1 MNFKESILPI
11 ILPMS
16 LVFIL
21 CIVLSVKS
29 SRRLKPLRYAPIVP
43 FIMIIGLI
51 RILCIIPMPDK
62 WCGIVDIY
70 GRFVSF
76 PGFFLALPLIYFL
89 PHGPC
94 SEEPFYA
101 ALVFSF
107 IFYTLL
113 IFGIIKL
120 WHLVRKHSLQKN
132 GDKQGQPPISETN

>member
-1 MNFKESILPI
+1 MSFQESILPV
-11 ILPMS
+11 ILPIT
-16 LVFIL
+16 LIFIL
-21 CIVLSVKS
+21 CVILSVIFY
-29 SRRLKPLRYAPIVP
+29 RRLKPLRYAPIVP

-51 RILCIIPMPDK
+51 RILGIIPMPDE
-62 WCGIVDIY
+62 WIGIVRIY
-70 GRFVSF
+70 TSLFF
-76 PGFFLALPLIYFL
+76 LPGFFLALPLIYFL

-120 WHLVRKHSLQKN
+120 WLKKHNLHKN
-132 GDKQGQPPISETN
+132 ENG

>member
-1 MNFKESILPI
+1 
-11 ILPMS
+11 
-16 LVFIL
+16 
-21 CIVLSVKS
+21 
-29 SRRLKPLRYAPIVP
+29 
-43 FIMIIGLI
+43 
-51 RILCIIPMPDK
+51 MPDE
-62 WCGIVDIY
+62 WSRIVGIYVSL
-70 GRFVSF
+70 FSF

-120 WHLVRKHSLQKN
+120 LHLFKKHSLQKN
-132 GDKQGQPPISETN
+132 GDK

>member
-1 MNFKESILPI
+1 MDFKESVLWV

-16 LVFIL
+16 LIFIL
-21 CIVLSVKS
+21 CIILSVIF

-43 FIMIIGLI
+43 FIMIVGLI
-51 RILCIIPMPDK
+51 RILCIIPTPDE
-62 WCGIVDIY
+62 WCGVLDIC
-70 GRFVSF
+70 VPLISV
-76 PGFFLALPLIYFL
+76 PGFFLALPLICFL

-120 WHLVRKHSLQKN
+120 WHLVRKRSLQKN
-132 GDKQGQPPISETN
+132 GDKQGQPPISEAG